1 MSNEVYLTKEGYEK
15 LQNEYKDLT
24 EKRRVKVAAK
34 IKEARELGDLSENSE
49 YDSAREEQSFVEGR
63 IVELRKLLSNAKVVE
78 QNRSGKGG
86 MVAVG
91 SKVKVHLDGEEQVF
105 QLVGAEEADPLSNR
119 ISHESPLG
127 QALLGKK
134 IGDQVE
140 VSAPVGKLT
149 YIILGVF

>member
-86 MVAVG
+86 LVAVG
-91 SKVKVHLDGEEQVF
+91 SKVKVHIDGEEQVF

>member
-1 MSNEVYLTKEGYEK
+1 MNSEVYLTKEGYEK